1 MKVTLNGQLIRLCI
15 SIEEGYLSYE
25 NTVTNCSLEFLGSIK
40 IYKKKVWKS
49 QIGNQKRKSRKER
62 QYNNKKKKNKWST
75 MIYKTLHR
83 KHKFEQ
89 HEAH

>member
-15 SIEEGYLSYE
+15 SIEEGYLPYE

-49 QIGNQKRKSRKER
+49 QIDNQKP
-62 QYNNKKKKNKWST
+62 
-75 MIYKTLHR
+75 
-83 KHKFEQ
+83 
-89 HEAH
+89 